1 MSVTDPIAD
10 MLTAIRNAAMAKK
23 DKIAIAASNLKKKIL
38 DIFKNHGYIRGYKE
52 IEDGKQGI
60 LEVYLRYIEGEP
72 AFTEVVR
79 ISKPGRR
86 IYVSAEDVPNIKR
99 GIGIAVISTS
109 KGVITNKEAK
119 KLNIGGE
126 YICYIY

>member
-1 MSVTDPIAD
+1 MSVSDPIAD

-23 DKIAIAASNLKKKIL
+23 EKISIAASNLKKKIL

-60 LEVYLRYIEGEP
+60 LEVHLRYIEGEP